1 MYSSILKL
9 KQFIIYSDYSCTM
22 FLLRSLVNP
31 YFHDSVFYKLNLE
44 SPKKFSPVIQ
54 QAGLSP
60 YILFLFLV
68 PIIGILLLALN
79 LLLSPHKPYNEK
91 ESSFECGFHSFLGQN
106 RQQFNISFF
115 LFGLLFLIFDLEI
128 ILIYPFTIS
137 TNHNSSYG
145 LTVIFTFLIIL
156 TVGFCYEIGKKA
168 LNINSKQSNNIRT
181 HSRSTL
187 KSNYELIKSIS
198 KNINNISLK

>member
-1 MYSSILKL
+1 M
-9 KQFIIYSDYSCTM
+9 
-22 FLLRSLVNP
+22 
-31 YFHDSVFYKLNLE
+31 
-44 SPKKFSPVIQ
+44 
-54 QAGLSP
+54 
-60 YILFLFLV
+60 LFLFLI
-68 PIIGILLLALN
+68 PIVGVLLLALA
-79 LLLSPHKPYNEK
+79 LLLAPHKPYNEK

-187 KSNYELIKSIS
+187 KSNYELIKSIN